1 MSLQKQKITQ
11 VFIGKVFLSS
21 LPISSGTIFSIA
33 LFAYLSI
40 WYGHWLGIV
49 VPVQPVVY
57 PMQCNFLRTRG
68 SGHVFHC
75 RLHNNNDG
83 SKNQVSPSHP
93 LTKKPSEWRRLKKAV
108 MQSRLHA
115 KATWNI
121 KSWLEW
127 RLESYLFSRLLSISM
142 TFLVKQVLTLETSL
156 GTLFSWKID
165 LSKKFFCQDLW
176 RVLKSMPWPPYYQTF
191 WQDVFSL
198 VQQDH
203 GCCWHLALKCQHMI
217 WNLSTQSKGKIW
229 TMASTT

>member
-127 RLESYLFSRLLSISM
+127 RLETFKMLSLDFSASAWLFWSNKSWH
-142 TFLVKQVLTLETSL
+142 TFFMKNRLVKE
-156 GTLFSWKID
+156 I
-165 LSKKFFCQDLW
+165 FCQDLW